1 MSTIITIDPDGTIEI
16 EQGEVSALPQNG
28 AEGLTDAA
36 EDYLE
41 TCPIETSDVAAN
53 LAARDNAIA
62 VANYGPLDPGQ
73 DNAAYWEGV
82 ADRWDVAPAEA
93 KTALCGNCAA
103 FNVTTSI
110 KQCIADGIGGTDA
123 WDVVQAGDLG
133 YCMAFNFKCAAAR
146 RCDAWIAGGPLTDE
160 LQQSMLPQPGDEED
174 LGQDEVE
181 IKIVTLYAA
190 ITRLIFL
197 VLVIIAGHRQH

>member
-1 MSTIITIDPDGTIEI
+1 MSTIITIDPDGTIAI
-16 EQGEVSALPQNG
+16 EQGEVPMQPQNG
-28 AEGLTDAA
+28 AEGLT
-36 EDYLE
+36 EGSTSVLE

-73 DNAAYWEGV
+73 ENTDYWEGV
-82 ADRWDVAPAEA
+82 ADRWELSPAEA

-110 KQCIADGIGGTDA
+110 KQCIADGIGGSDA

-133 YCMAFNFKCAAAR
+133 
-146 RCDAWIAGGPLTDE
+146 
-160 LQQSMLPQPGDEED
+160 
-174 LGQDEVE
+174 
-181 IKIVTLYAA
+181 
-190 ITRLIFL
+190 
-197 VLVIIAGHRQH
+197 